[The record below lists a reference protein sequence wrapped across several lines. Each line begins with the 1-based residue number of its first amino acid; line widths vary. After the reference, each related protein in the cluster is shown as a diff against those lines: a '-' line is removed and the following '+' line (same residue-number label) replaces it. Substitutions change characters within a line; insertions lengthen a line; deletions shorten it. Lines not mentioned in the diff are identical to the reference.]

1 MKVPLAST
9 AGAVMLLTAAAH
21 AAGGPRINGQICS
34 DIQTVMMTHI
44 DQDLMGCARC
54 QT

>member
-1 MKVPLAST
+1 MKSPLAL
-9 AGAVMLLTAAAH
+9 AVGAAMLLTAAAH
-21 AAGGPRINGQICS
+21 AADSPSIKGHMRS

-54 QT
+54 EI